1 MSLQIRTSVSGVD
14 QRKLSRA
21 GGSGMKGSCGGAKPL
36 LSQCLEKVWH
46 LDLYTVV
53 VLVAVSFA
61 NSGVEAKNGC
71 LRATAS
77 SRIFRIFF

>member
-14 QRKLSRA
+14 QHKLSRA

-46 LDLYTVV
+46 LDLV

-77 SRIFRIFF
+77 CRIFRIFF